1 MNKRILTV
9 LAAGLLVMGLGG
21 GASALTLN
29 PGEQILSGPKME
41 GENGL
46 LDYLDSYNF
55 AGFDP
60 ALPDF
65 NRLDFLYKAD
75 VGKEASPATVYSGPY
90 AGSYLTF
97 FSNEPLDPQDA
108 VIDYIGGP
116 FINSPSPFSPLY
128 LIVKDGNME
137 PAWYLFD
144 IREWNGTDDLVLNG
158 FWPEQGAISHV
169 EIYGSSVPTPEPA
182 TMLLFGAGLAGLA
195 GIARRKKPGKN
206 E

>member
-21 GASALTLN
+21 GASALLLTPTDAILW
-29 PGEQILSGPKME
+29 GDQTKESAILS
-41 GENGL
+41 
-46 LDYLDSYNF
+46 YLDLYDF
-55 AGFDP
+55 TLFEPDR
-60 ALPDF
+60 PDF
-65 NRLDFLYKAD
+65 NKNDLLYKAD
-75 VGKEASPATVYSGPY
+75 VAIPPVESGKFSGSYDTAFFNVPNDPEDALIQYRSGPV
-90 AGSYLTF
+90 A
-97 FSNEPLDPQDA
+97 DP
-108 VIDYIGGP
+108 
-116 FINSPSPFSPLY
+116 FY
-128 LIVKDGNME
+128 LIVKDGNQT

-144 IREWNGTDDLVLNG
+144 IRGWNGTDDLVLNG

-169 EIYGSSVPTPEPA
+169 EMYGSSVPTPEPA